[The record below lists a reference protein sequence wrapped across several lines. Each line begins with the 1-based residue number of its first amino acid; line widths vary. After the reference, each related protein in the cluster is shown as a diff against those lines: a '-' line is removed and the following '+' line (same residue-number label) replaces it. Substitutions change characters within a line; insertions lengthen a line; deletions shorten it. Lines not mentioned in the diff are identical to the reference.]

1 MNLAIVGP
9 YPPNITG
16 ISQYGYHVSQSL
28 AQSGQFE
35 RITVLADTP
44 LTIQPPVDVNAP
56 IQVEH
61 VWRRSDWQAGLKIT
75 QRLQTLKP
83 DLVWFNI
90 DVSAFGRSP
99 LANLTG
105 FLSPLAARQLGIPS
119 VVTLH
124 ELIELADLR
133 TLKAPGGPLAP
144 YAARMMTYLA
154 TRADVVCLTMRH
166 YVNSLAAR
174 EPRLNCVHIPIGA
187 YRTVKQLPEH
197 ADPELLLFGMM
208 SPFKGLETLL
218 EAFQMLKNGPYPQLR
233 LTIAGG
239 INARFPAYAQHW
251 QEALREM
258 EGVRWLGRVPEDELS
273 ALFERA
279 QVVVLPYIASVG
291 ASSVLYQAAA
301 WGRAIVASDLPE
313 TLALAHESGL
323 DVRFFQRG
331 DAQSL
336 AAQLREMLNSPE
348 ARRQQV
354 QHNLTAM
361 QRTRP
366 EDICHA
372 YLHAFN
378 RALETRRSPK
388 RLKVP
393 TLEVG

>member
-28 AQSGQFE
+28 AASGQFE
-35 RITVLADTP
+35 RITVLADAP
-44 LTIQPPVDVNAP
+44 LTMQPPVDVATP
-56 IQVEH
+56 ITVEP
-61 VWRRSDWQAGLKIT
+61 VWQRSQRQAGLKII

-83 DLVWFNI
+83 DLVWFNL

-105 FLSPLAARQLGIPS
+105 FLTPLAARQLGIPS

-124 ELIELADLR
+124 ELIELADLH

-144 YAARMMTYLA
+144 YAARMMTHLA
-154 TRADVVCLTMRH
+154 TRTDVVCLTMRH
-166 YVNSLAAR
+166 YVDWLSAR

-187 YRTVKQLPEH
+187 YRVPKLLPEH
-197 ADPELLLFGMM
+197 DAPELLLFGMM

-218 EAFQMLKNGPYPQLR
+218 EAFRMLQAGPYPNLR

-239 INARFPAYAQHW
+239 VNARFPAYARRW
-251 QEALREM
+251 QETIRTM
-258 EGVRWLGRVPEDELS
+258 DGVHWLGRVPEAELP
-273 ALFERA
+273 ALFERT
-279 QVVVLPYIASVG
+279 QIVVLPYTASVG
-291 ASSVLYQAAA
+291 ASSVLYQAAT

-313 TLALAHESGL
+313 TQLLAQESAL
-323 DVRFFQRG
+323 DVRFFERG

-336 AAQLREMLNSPE
+336 AAQLRIMLDSPG

-361 QRTRP
+361 QRTNP
-366 EDICHA
+366 EDICRA

-378 RALETRRSPK
+378 LALETCRSPK
-388 RLKVP
+388 RLTIS
-393 TLEVG
+393 TLETV